1 MTDFESSLRRILE
14 FAVGTEETAADDL
27 IKRYRNHQA
36 LAVAEYDELEK
47 MPSVGGDA
55 AMLIRLAY
63 FLAARAETDKF
74 RLGAVCT
81 EDAILNYLRALFYCS
96 PNETVYALL
105 LDDRGRVTFSHFVS
119 EGTVNA
125 SAVLPRRVLE
135 LAVKGS
141 ARSVILAHNHPLG
154 YATPSIED
162 VETTHILKRMLEST
176 GRELLAHYVIASD
189 GKAEFG
195 KVLVRQKH
203 HNTS

>member
-1 MTDFESSLRRILE
+1 MKDFDTSLKRILE
-14 FAVGTEETAADDL
+14 FATGTEATAAEDL
-27 IKRYRNHQA
+27 IKRYRNHQS

-47 MPSVGGDA
+47 IPSVGGDA

-63 FLAARAETDKF
+63 FLAARSETDKF
-74 RLGAVCT
+74 KLGAT
-81 EDAILNYLRALFYCS
+81 HSEEEILDYLRATFYAV

-105 LDDRGRVTFSHFVS
+105 IDDRGRVTFSAVVS

-125 SAVLPRRVLE
+125 STVLPRRVLE
-135 LAVKGS
+135 LAVKSG

-162 VETTHILKRMLEST
+162 VETTHLLKRMLEST

-189 GKAEFG
+189 GMYYKIDPNKVAE
-195 KVLVRQKH
+195 
-203 HNTS
+203 